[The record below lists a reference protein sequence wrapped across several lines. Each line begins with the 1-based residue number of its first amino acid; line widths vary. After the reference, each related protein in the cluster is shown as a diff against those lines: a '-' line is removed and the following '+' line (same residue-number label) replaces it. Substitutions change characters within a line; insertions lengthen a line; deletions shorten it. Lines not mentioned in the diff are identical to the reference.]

1 MYVYP
6 SDTISMCDTLMVV
19 AIDLGTT
26 FSGYAFSTT
35 AEFKDNPLT
44 FHANQVCKTG
54 SCSLKFPTCILFDQN
69 KTCDSFG
76 YQAEDRYT
84 DVVLEKSENQYFFFK
99 HFKMKISTQKVRL
112 SADRYNFHFVYV
124 SI

>member
-6 SDTISMCDTLMVV
+6 SDTISMCDTLMVA

-35 AEFKDNPLT
+35 AEFKDNPLNV
-44 FHANQVCKTG
+44 HSNQVWKMG
-54 SCSLKFPTCILFDQN
+54 SCSLKCPTCILFDQD

-76 YQAEDRYT
+76 YEAEAQYT
-84 DVVLEKSENQYFFFK
+84 DVVLEKSENQFYFFK
-99 HFKMKISTQKVRL
+99 HFKMKISTQQVRL
-112 SADRYNFHFVYV
+112 SADRYKLHFVYV